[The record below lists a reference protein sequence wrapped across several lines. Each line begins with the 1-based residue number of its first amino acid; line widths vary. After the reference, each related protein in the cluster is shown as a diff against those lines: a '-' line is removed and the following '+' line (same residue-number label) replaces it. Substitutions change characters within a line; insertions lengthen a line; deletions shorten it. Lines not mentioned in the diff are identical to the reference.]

1 MLCVTFHAFRF
12 CVIQAYLIDA
22 KHVAHKHTKAVC
34 CGSSTFCTSGP
45 SSDIAY
51 LHTFCVYHVRYT
63 SAVSG
68 VYLQIQQNY
77 LFICIYWAPVY
88 DVIYHLHNL
97 YDIIGFD
104 LWPLQI
110 LWLFFIDDMFL
121 KWTRHEDH
129 FHLIF
134 FIDKFKNM
142 NIIQSSSSKISFG
155 WFFLGNKIVPPL
167 GVSV

>member
-1 MLCVTFHAFRF
+1 MLCVTFHAFPF

-22 KHVAHKHTKAVC
+22 KHMAHKHTKVVC
-34 CGSSTFCTSGP
+34 CGSVLLFAPQALQVIS
-45 SSDIAY
+45 
-51 LHTFCVYHVRYT
+51 HTYTHCVYHVRYT

-77 LFICIYWAPVY
+77 LFICIYWVPVY

-110 LWLFFIDDMFL
+110 LWLFFWWHVSKMNSSWASLPFNI
-121 KWTRHEDH
+121 
-129 FHLIF
+129 FHR
-134 FIDKFKNM
+134 
-142 NIIQSSSSKISFG
+142 
-155 WFFLGNKIVPPL
+155 
-167 GVSV
+167 